1 MRKIGEFIYPWGSG
15 HYSRM
20 MKLNDVLEEHI
31 KEKFEVHF
39 SSKDHVY
46 EKLLKKFPDQKEKI
60 HEILMPTPIDGKLG
74 PSVSKSLMNILLP
87 VSKNPSLVR
96 QIINYLR
103 EERKLYNKEKF
114 DLVINDGDMG
124 SNILAKNRNIPSLFV
139 TNQFRPKLY
148 NARSYLYPSLIFVAK
163 QIAKAS
169 KILVADSPPPYTM
182 CEYNLNFIKEVEE
195 KIVYVGHFTNSKQI
209 KKKNVSD
216 LEKLIQDDEFGYWM
230 RTGSRSTNDGTGQRY
245 EEIFHQDEM
254 REERRIVS
262 HARNDSSIDTVLG
275 KDGKKYSVKEAL
287 DKKIDWVQ
295 MDIGF
300 LSEQE
305 KDTILNLCK
314 YVVVN
319 GSHTVM
325 GEIMGGKSKPIIG
338 IPIYDEHTNNIKW
351 AEEKNLGV
359 LAIKTN
365 QVTKG
370 ISKIKENYEE
380 FQDNLKEFSKNFVPD
395 GAENSAKIAAQ
406 TLEEKR

>member
-1 MRKIGEFIYPWGSG
+1 MLKIGEFIYPWGSG

-20 MKLNDVLEEHI
+20 MRLNEVLADYI

-60 HEILMPTPIDGKLG
+60 HEILMPTPIDGKFG
-74 PSVSKSLMNILLP
+74 PSVSLSLMNVLLP
-87 VSKNPSLVR
+87 IAKNPPLVR

-139 TNQFRPKLY
+139 TNQFRPRLY
-148 NARSYLYPSLIFVAK
+148 NSRSYLYPSLIFVAK
-163 QIAKAS
+163 QIGKAS

-182 CEYNLNFIKEVEE
+182 CEYNLNFTREV
-195 KIVYVGHFTNSKQI
+195 KDKVFYVGHFTNSKQI
-209 KKKNVSD
+209 KKQDSSD
-216 LEKLIQDDEFGYWM
+216 LEKLVQGNEFGYWM
-230 RTGSRSTNDGTGQRY
+230 RTGNKSTNDGTGQRY
-245 EEIFHQDEM
+245 EQVFHQDEM
-254 REERRIVS
+254 KNEKRIIS
-262 HARNDSSIDTVLG
+262 HARNDSNIDTVLG
-275 KDGKKYSVKEAL
+275 KDGEKYSVPEAL
-287 DKKIDWVQ
+287 DKKIDWIQ
-295 MDIGF
+295 IDIGF

-305 KDTILNLCK
+305 KDTILDLCK
-314 YVVVN
+314 YAVVN

-325 GEIMGGKSKPIIG
+325 GEIMGGKAKPIIG
-338 IPIYDEHTNNIKW
+338 IPIYDEHTNNIRW

-359 LAIKTN
+359 LAIKTS
-365 QVTKG
+365 QVTLG
-370 ISKIKENYEE
+370 ISTIKENYEG
-380 FQDNLKEFSKNFVPD
+380 FQDSLKEFSKNFIPN

-406 TLEEKR
+406 TIEEKR